1 MIAKLEKRYYAG
13 NERVWVGEYKN
24 LHNISHWHMEHE
36 LILCKT
42 GTAHITLNEHEYSL
56 TPGKGLLCYSGNIH
70 SINAGQDCV
79 LFVSLIDE
87 RTTTSLTCGRMPT
100 QSLFHDDGHIQN
112 QLMEIRRELY
122 EKQPFFEQRTL
133 ALMILIL
140 VDIYRA
146 QPLIGCQQENAQV
159 NRYKQLLNRV
169 DTDYSSITFDDAV
182 ESIIF
187 SLLIWQFGLLS
198 DYHSRKY
205 PQTCSA
211 KGFEGFLPV
220 QNLVQTH
227 LKMMLQSRFSLS
239 VTVLRPGRPLVR
251 IQSGAPSKAPQRLL
265 RGLTLAC

>member
-36 LILCKT
+36 LILCKA

-112 QLMEIRRELY
+112 QLLEIRRELY

-146 QPLIGCQQENAQV
+146 QPLIDCQQENAQV

-182 ESIIF
+182 EFMNF
-187 SLLIWQFGLLS
+187 SPA
-198 DYHSRKY
+198 Y
-205 PQTCSA
+205 
-211 KGFEGFLPV
+211 
-220 QNLVQTH
+220 
-227 LKMMLQSRFSLS
+227 FS
-239 VTVLRPGRPLVR
+239 
-251 IQSGAPSKAPQRLL
+251 
-265 RGLTLAC
+265 

>member
-182 ESIIF
+182 EFMNF
-187 SLLIWQFGLLS
+187 SPAYF
-198 DYHSRKY
+198 SRYFKK
-205 PQTCSA
+205 QA
-211 KGFEGFLPV
+211 G
-220 QNLVQTH
+220 
-227 LKMMLQSRFSLS
+227 SLT
-239 VTVLRPGRPLVR
+239 TV
-251 IQSGAPSKAPQRLL
+251 
-265 RGLTLAC
+265 